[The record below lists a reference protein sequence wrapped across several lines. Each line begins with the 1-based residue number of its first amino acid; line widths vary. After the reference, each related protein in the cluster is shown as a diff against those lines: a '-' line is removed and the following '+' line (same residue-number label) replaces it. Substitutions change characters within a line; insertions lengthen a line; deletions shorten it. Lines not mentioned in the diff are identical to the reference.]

1 MMNFDLN
8 KSVEILSRTP
18 VVLEAFLGGLSEEW
32 IYNNEGEMTWSP
44 FDVVGHLIHG
54 DRTDWIP
61 RMEII
66 LSGGPDRKFEPFD
79 RFAQFEASKGKN
91 IRQLLDEFQ
100 SLRSNNLRILKSKNL
115 DTRELAKTGIHPEFG
130 EVRLDQLLATWTT
143 HDLSHIAQ
151 IARVMARQY
160 TREVGPWIQYLP
172 ILNR

>member
-1 MMNFDLN
+1 MNFDLH
-8 KSVEILSRTP
+8 KSAEILSRTP
-18 VVLEAFLGGLSEEW
+18 VVLEALLGGLSEEW

-66 LSGGPDRKFEPFD
+66 LSAGSDRKFEPFD

-91 IRQLLDEFQ
+91 IRELLDEFQ

-115 DTRELAKTGIHPEFG
+115 DARDLIKTGIHPEFG
-130 EVRLDQLLATWTT
+130 EVRLEQLLATWTT

-151 IARVMARQY
+151 IARIMARQY
-160 TREVGPWIQYLP
+160 TREVGPWKQYLP
-172 ILNR
+172 ILSR